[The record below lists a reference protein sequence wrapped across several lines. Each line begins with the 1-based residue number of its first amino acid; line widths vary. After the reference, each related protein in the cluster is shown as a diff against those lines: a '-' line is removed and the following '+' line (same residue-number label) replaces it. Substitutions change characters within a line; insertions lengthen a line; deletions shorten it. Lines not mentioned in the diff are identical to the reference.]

1 METPRAPAPAVSA
14 TLSPPPSLIQHV
26 GESHD
31 RPDEADLDFVMTVQ
45 LASKTSHLTLS
56 TSGVNAEGSTANAA
70 GSIPCAIQLPNT
82 LICSPTMTPIVTPTD
97 DAQLCSKI
105 AQTRRT
111 EEGQDSTRSTPMEE
125 VSAPSIELGMSSM
138 CCSGLRT
145 AGTQGDAPT
154 PVDKSGVGSMAMAVG
169 RHTAPAKQLLD
180 LPNEVLLQILSNLEV
195 CDLLATS
202 RTSHHLLPAQLS
214 SPWRPSLADLMR
226 RHIFLTKTT
235 VVSRQLARSL
245 VAIRLARR
253 LAARPSP
260 QALVERCVLPAECVP
275 YSYRGGYSGAAAGE
289 GGGEGPAGAGVG
301 SIPVAPALVAKRR
314 AIERERVKDG
324 LRRWVGSVWR
334 GEVRSREEGMRRW
347 EERVGVGRVWR
358 LRRFWETLG
367 NEGGQGQGGGR

>member
-1 METPRAPAPAVSA
+1 
-14 TLSPPPSLIQHV
+14 Q
-26 GESHD
+26 
-31 RPDEADLDFVMTVQ
+31 
-45 LASKTSHLTLS
+45 
-56 TSGVNAEGSTANAA
+56 
-70 GSIPCAIQLPNT
+70 
-82 LICSPTMTPIVTPTD
+82 
-97 DAQLCSKI
+97 
-105 AQTRRT
+105 
-111 EEGQDSTRSTPMEE
+111 
-125 VSAPSIELGMSSM
+125 
-138 CCSGLRT
+138 
-145 AGTQGDAPT
+145 
-154 PVDKSGVGSMAMAVG
+154 
-169 RHTAPAKQLLD
+169 HTAPAKQLLD

-202 RTSHHLLPAQLS
+202 RTSHHLRNLAVSPILHRRRLRRTRSLLPAQLS

-260 QALVERCVLPAECVP
+260 EVLVERCVLPAECVP
-275 YSYRGGYSGAAAGE
+275 YPYRGGYHAGAAAGE
-289 GGGEGPAGAGVG
+289 GSTAGAA
-301 SIPVAPALVAKRR
+301 IPVAPALVAKRR

-334 GEVRSREEGMRRW
+334 GEVRSREEGVRRW

-367 NEGGQGQGGGR
+367 NGGGQGQ